1 MTPMVRVRV
10 ERRLRPIRF
19 GLNPSDF
26 AAANTASAVWRRTVA
41 VELTTRDTVATE
53 TPALRATSLMVA
65 TLGSGLSSERRI
77 TSRNNNLVNVYIVLF
92 FCYRFMTLFAFE
104 IQANTP

>member
-1 MTPMVRVRV
+1 MALEIQEDASHAVPSV
-10 ERRLRPIRF
+10 PIGRWSKR
-19 GLNPSDF
+19 GRSVV
-26 AAANTASAVWRRTVA
+26 AA
-41 VELTTRDTVATE
+41 LATM
-53 TPALRATSLMVA
+53 PA

>member
-1 MTPMVRVRV
+1 MVRVRV
-10 ERRLRPIRF
+10 ERRLRPIRL

-65 TLGSGLSSERRI
+65 TLGEGPSTVWRI
-77 TSRNNNLVNVYIVLF
+77 TSRNSNLVNVYIVLF
-92 FCYRFMTLFAFE
+92 VCYRFMTLFARE
-104 IQANTP
+104 IQADVP